1 MSKRCEVILYQLP
14 VVSALNLTPS
24 HLITQCPNYIYSLI
38 SVRRMSE
45 IGRRRYML
53 NQSYNHANTLG
64 LQDPS
69 MKYEVQKFLL
79 VTKDVHDIHEIFLT
93 KCPSGILNG
102 LQAKRLRTGLP
113 PFLMDSLVCVQ
124 LGNYHWSEECLG
136 LTVGDLIFIK
146 HSNRLRGAIRLCLPL
161 NTILTGETAQK
172 KVRKEK
178 TTDLVASTDRQ
189 SPLKYS

>member
-1 MSKRCEVILYQLP
+1 
-14 VVSALNLTPS
+14 
-24 HLITQCPNYIYSLI
+24 
-38 SVRRMSE
+38 MSE

-53 NQSYNHANTLG
+53 NQSYNYANTLG
-64 LQDPS
+64 IQDPS

-136 LTVGDLIFIK
+136 LTLGDLIFIK

-161 NTILTGETAQK
+161 NTILTGETARNHRRTR
-172 KVRKEK
+172 V
-178 TTDLVASTDRQ
+178 S
-189 SPLKYS
+189 